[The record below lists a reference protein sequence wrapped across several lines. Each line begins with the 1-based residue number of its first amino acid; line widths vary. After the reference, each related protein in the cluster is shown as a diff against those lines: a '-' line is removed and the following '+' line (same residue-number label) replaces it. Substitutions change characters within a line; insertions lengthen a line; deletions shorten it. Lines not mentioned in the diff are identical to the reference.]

1 MFDVYFIKEGSFIK
15 LIYKFSSL
23 KMEYL
28 MDSFNGCYENAARYS
43 QKTVF
48 QIKNEIVYNITKVY

>member
-1 MFDVYFIKEGSFIK
+1 MFVVYLSYIK

-28 MDSFNGCYENAARYS
+28 MDSFNGCYEKAARYS